1 MHSQLVEQQEL
12 TPCPAEAYRVDCSSG
27 SLVVAAD
34 QYQLYS
40 VDALVPLKGIDVLAN
55 KRYRVQLNAFMK
67 DKDKVGHSYSCKK
80 FSRNSVDLYEV
91 GVVSIY
97 YRVVLR
103 LLSCLL
109 YSHLSYST
117 PI

>member
-1 MHSQLVEQQEL
+1 MHSQLVKQQEL

-34 QYQLYS
+34 QHQLYS

-67 DKDKVGHSYSCKK
+67 DKDKGGHSYSCKK

-97 YRVVLR
+97 YRVV
-103 LLSCLL
+103 SC
-109 YSHLSYST
+109 
-117 PI
+117 

>member
-12 TPCPAEAYRVDCSSG
+12 TPCPAVEAYRVDCSSG

-34 QYQLYS
+34 QHQLYS

-67 DKDKVGHSYSCKK
+67 DKEDHSYSCKK

-97 YRVVLR
+97 YRVV
-103 LLSCLL
+103 SC
-109 YSHLSYST
+109 
-117 PI
+117 